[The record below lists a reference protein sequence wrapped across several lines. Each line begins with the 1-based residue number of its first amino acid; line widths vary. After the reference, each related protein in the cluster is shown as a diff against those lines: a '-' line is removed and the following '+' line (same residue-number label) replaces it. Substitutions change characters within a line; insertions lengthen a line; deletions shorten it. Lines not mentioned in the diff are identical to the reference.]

1 MTDTSSDPMSNSPS
15 TDPWDV
21 LQIPRHA
28 SREEIKRA
36 YRRLLLI
43 YHPDKQSTLEKG
55 DERLIRLTEAY
66 RVLMDPEARE
76 SYERGG
82 NAHADGKQSPAERR
96 ARNPTRTISLDAFT
110 YHPSGS
116 SSESYY
122 THPCR
127 CSGMFTIT
135 ERELEDGVDI
145 VGCEGCGEWV
155 GVGYEVV
162 EDSEDEGT

>member
-1 MTDTSSDPMSNSPS
+1 M
-15 TDPWDV
+15 
-21 LQIPRHA
+21 
-28 SREEIKRA
+28 
-36 YRRLLLI
+36 LI
-43 YHPDKQSTLEKG
+43 LRQYHPDKQSTLEKG

-76 SYERGG
+76 SYERGAHLFPSSLCFSALIGSFAGG

-162 EDSEDEGT
+162 EDSEEEGT